1 MSTNAMF
8 DYQKVAR
15 EAGLPI
21 ETVRE
26 LERCI
31 RDQYGS
37 DEMMIEL
44 RLLRTVTAIRDG
56 AVSAR
61 EAIQEFTWDQSRGEF
76 DDWLDAADVAE
87 VQREQIRRL
96 VTSELSAAERLL
108 LVLYYY
114 EKTPLAEIGARLSLP
129 EDRVRVMHEQI
140 LERLRTA
147 LGAPLAARVFRRAS

>member
-21 ETVRE
+21 ETVRQ

-31 RDQYGS
+31 RGQYGS

-61 EAIQEFTWDQSRGEF
+61 EAIQEFTWDQSRSEL

-87 VQREQIRRL
+87 AQRQQIRRL
-96 VTSELSAAERLL
+96 VTSELSAAEQLL
-108 LVLYYY
+108 LELYYY
-114 EKTPLAEIGARLSLP
+114 ERLPLAEIGARLSLP
-129 EDRVRVMHEQI
+129 EERVRVMHEQI
-140 LERLRTA
+140 LERLRAA
-147 LGAPLAARVFRRAS
+147 LGAPLTARVFRRAS